1 MIDKKLVNYYNDE
14 LNNIEGLIRILERLN
29 KLNKI
34 QSNNIR
40 IDITLSGNGID
51 AFDKPY
57 CNLHNQEVDFLKRI
71 FEQFLDTSNKNINE
85 LDEQIKLQ
93 LNG

>member
-1 MIDKKLVNYYNDE
+1 MIDKNLVNYYKDE
-14 LNNIEGLIRILERLN
+14 LTNIEGLIRILER
-29 KLNKI
+29 LNKI

-40 IDITLSGNGID
+40 IDITLSADGID